1 MAQTDLY
8 ADLITLTFDL
18 LSKFKAC
25 GISFHQVWRLYAVR
39 SWVTHQS
46 IIPPMGQMYD
56 YNKVESF
63 PIQLNNVA
71 FCYEQ
76 EAVYS
81 QR

>member
-1 MAQTDLY
+1 
-8 ADLITLTFDL
+8 
-18 LSKFKAC
+18 
-25 GISFHQVWRLYAVR
+25 
-39 SWVTHQS
+39 
-46 IIPPMGQMYD
+46 MYD